1 MPVASDGDASVE
13 ADAVDGGA
21 VEGDAEAV
29 LDGGV
34 AEIVGDP
41 VALVRSS
48 VLTPEEP
55 EQPVTTAVT
64 ASSAMAATARMRIP
78 CSHV

>member
-1 MPVASDGDASVE
+1 MPGASDGDASVE

-29 LDGGV
+29 LDGSV
-34 AEIVGDP
+34 AEIVVDP

-55 EQPVTTAVT
+55 EQPVTNAVA
-64 ASSAMAATARMRIP
+64 ASSAMAATARTRIP
-78 CSHV
+78 CSPG